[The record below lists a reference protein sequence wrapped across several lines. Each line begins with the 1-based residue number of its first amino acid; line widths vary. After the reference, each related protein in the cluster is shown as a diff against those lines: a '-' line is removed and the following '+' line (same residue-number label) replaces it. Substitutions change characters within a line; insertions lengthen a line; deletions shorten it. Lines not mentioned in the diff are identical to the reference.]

1 MEARGTWGEKTAPRN
16 TESLPRAVILTFAL
30 HGSVA
35 CVLEKKSDIC
45 DLVHM
50 RPLTSSA
57 SCFNRLSV
65 GLRPANRAGRAE
77 QGNADRRNIHMF
89 FFGC

>member
-1 MEARGTWGEKTAPRN
+1 MVQWLVGW
-16 TESLPRAVILTFAL
+16 
-30 HGSVA
+30 
-35 CVLEKKSDIC
+35 KKESDIC

-50 RPLTSSA
+50 RFWTSPA

-77 QGNADRRNIHMF
+77 QGNVDRRNIHMF
-89 FFGC
+89 FSGC